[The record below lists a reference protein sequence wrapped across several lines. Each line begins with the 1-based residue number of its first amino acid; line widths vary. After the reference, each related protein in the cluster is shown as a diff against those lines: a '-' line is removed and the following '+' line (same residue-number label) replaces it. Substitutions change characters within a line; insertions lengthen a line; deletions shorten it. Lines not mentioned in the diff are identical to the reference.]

1 MRTYPSLERFFHEI
15 DNKLPPES
23 LADLGNLELGK
34 LSQKFEAAGKV
45 RVFAITD
52 IWTQSALLP
61 LHDRLFDV
69 LRGIKQDG
77 TFDQAA
83 PLRRLLG
90 RRDPM
95 PFIASYDLSAATDR
109 LPIDL
114 QEQILALFI
123 TPEFASA

>member
-1 MRTYPSLERFFHEI
+1 MPIMEQLFHEFSNQLPLTSLEQ
-15 DNKLPPES
+15 
-23 LADLGNLELGK
+23 LGPLELGR

-52 IWTQSALLP
+52 IWTQSCLYP
-61 LHDRLFDV
+61 LHQFLFGL
-69 LRGIKQDG
+69 LRGIEQDG

-83 PLRRLLG
+83 PLKALLG
-90 RRDPM
+90 REVPM

-114 QEQILALFI
+114 QEQILGLFI